1 MRSDLDV
8 GYQQW
13 RGTSLAG
20 NSISAKYSSP
30 RLITVIRYVPP
41 WKRKV
46 ALEEEERHVKPG
58 AELPDVKGHEL
69 VESCFWA
76 ESKPDGEALDVAGRV
91 GRGCGARGIGV
102 D

>member
-1 MRSDLDV
+1 MSSGPDV
-8 GYQQW
+8 GYQQR

-30 RLITVIRYVPP
+30 RLVTVIRYVSP

-76 ESKPDGEALDVAGRV
+76 ESKPDGEALDVAERV
-91 GRGCGARGIGV
+91 GR
-102 D
+102 